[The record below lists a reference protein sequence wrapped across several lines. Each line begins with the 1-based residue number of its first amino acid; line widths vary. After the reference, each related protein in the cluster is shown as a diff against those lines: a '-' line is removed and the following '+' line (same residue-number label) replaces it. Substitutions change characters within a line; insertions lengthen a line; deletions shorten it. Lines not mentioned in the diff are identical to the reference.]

1 MKGSLQLATT
11 ATIDSPVGRLLVAAT
26 DAGICRLEFAEHA
39 PAAHGRHP
47 HLERL
52 KQELAEYFAG
62 ERTSFSVPLI
72 YDGTTFQRSVWDA
85 LLRIPYGKTCSYD
98 DIARAVGAPRAC
110 RAVGQANG
118 CNRIAIVIPCHRVI
132 AKDGGIGGYGGE
144 LWRKQFLL
152 DLEQRAAE

>member
-1 MKGSLQLATT
+1 MKGSQRLAAT
-11 ATIDSPVGRLLVAAT
+11 ATIDSPVGRLLAAAT
-26 DAGICRLEFAEHA
+26 DEGVCRLEFAEHA
-39 PAAHGRHP
+39 PAAHRRHP

-62 ERTSFSVPLI
+62 ERTSFTVPLI
-72 YDGTTFQRSVWDA
+72 YDGTKFQRSVWDA

-144 LWRKQFLL
+144 LWRKQYLL
-152 DLEQRAAE
+152 DLEQRATL